1 MVSHSSLPDFVL
13 ASASPRRRDLLAQ
26 MGIIPS
32 KIHPA
37 DLDETPHQGELPRVY
52 AERLAIEKA
61 QAVRDRF
68 AGSVILAADTV
79 VAVGRRILPKTED
92 ETSARECLELL
103 SGRAHK
109 VLTAIAVIAADGTL
123 SRRVVVTRVKMKR
136 LTDEEISV
144 YLASG
149 EWNGKAGG
157 YGIQGRGG
165 IFVRELKGSYSAVVG
180 LPLQETAELL
190 AQAGCPVWQNWPR
203 SKENQA

>member
-1 MVSHSSLPDFVL
+1 MVSRSSLPDFVL

-26 MGIIPS
+26 MGITPT

-37 DLDETPHQGELPRVY
+37 DLDETPHLGELPRVY

-61 QAVRDRF
+61 QAVQGQF
-68 AGSVILAADTV
+68 AGSVILAANTV

-92 ETSARECLELL
+92 EASARECLELL

-109 VLTAIAVIAADGTL
+109 VLTAIAVIAADGSLT
-123 SRRVVVTRVKMKR
+123 RRVVVTRVKMKR
-136 LTDEEISV
+136 LTQEEIAV

-157 YGIQGRGG
+157 YGIQGMASAF
-165 IFVRELKGSYSAVVG
+165 ISDLSGSYSAVVG
-180 LPLQETAELL
+180 LPLFETRNLL
-190 AQAGCPVWQNWPR
+190 MGAGFPVLIGGHV
-203 SKENQA
+203 

>member
-1 MVSHSSLPDFVL
+1 MVSRSSLPDFVL

-26 MGIIPS
+26 MGIIPT

-61 QAVRDRF
+61 RAVQAQF

-92 ETSARECLELL
+92 EASARECLELL

-109 VLTAIAVIAADGTL
+109 VLTAIAVIAADGSL

-136 LTDEEISV
+136 LTDEEIAV
-144 YLASG
+144 YLSSG

-157 YGIQGRGG
+157 YGIQGMASAF
-165 IFVRELKGSYSAVVG
+165 ISDLSGSYSAVVG
-180 LPLQETAELL
+180 LPLFETRNLL
-190 AQAGCPVWQNWPR
+190 MGAGFPVLTGGH
-203 SKENQA
+203 A

>member
-26 MGIIPS
+26 MGIIPT

-61 QAVRDRF
+61 QAVQDQF

-109 VLTAIAVIAADGTL
+109 VLTAIAVIAADGSL

-136 LTDEEISV
+136 LTEEEISV

-157 YGIQGRGG
+157 YGIQGMASAF
-165 IFVRELKGSYSAVVG
+165 ISDLSGSYSAVVG
-180 LPLQETAELL
+180 LPLFETRNLL
-190 AQAGCPVWQNWPR
+190 MGAGYPVLTGGH
-203 SKENQA
+203 A

>member
-1 MVSHSSLPDFVL
+1 MVSRSSLPDFVL

-26 MGIIPS
+26 MGIIPT

-37 DLDETPHQGELPRVY
+37 DLDETPLPDELPRVY

-61 QAVRDRF
+61 RAVEGAF
-68 AGSVILAADTV
+68 SGSIILAADTV

-92 ETSARECLELL
+92 EASARECLELL

-109 VLTAIAVIAADGTL
+109 VLTAIAVIAADGSL

-136 LTDEEISV
+136 LTEEEIAV

-157 YGIQGRGG
+157 YGIQGMASAF
-165 IFVRELKGSYSAVVG
+165 ISDLSGSYTAVVG
-180 LPLQETAELL
+180 LPLFETRNLL
-190 AQAGCPVWQNWPR
+190 MGAGYPVLTGGH
-203 SKENQA
+203 A